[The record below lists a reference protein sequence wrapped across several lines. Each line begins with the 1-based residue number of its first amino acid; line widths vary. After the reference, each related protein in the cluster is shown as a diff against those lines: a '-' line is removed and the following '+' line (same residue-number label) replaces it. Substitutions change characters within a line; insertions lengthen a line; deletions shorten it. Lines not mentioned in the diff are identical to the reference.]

1 VHFRDP
7 VLTLSTTRADTGAMK
22 AIPSELPAAGP
33 EWGRARRRANLSQA
47 ALAAR
52 VGITKR
58 TIANLEG
65 PGNRDVTPAI
75 RRVVALELWIAIGW
89 VDPFTPT
96 AKEVS
101 L

>member
-1 VHFRDP
+1 MMNGAQHMQLP
-7 VLTLSTTRADTGAMK
+7 V
-22 AIPSELPAAGP
+22 AGP

-75 RRVVALELWIAIGW
+75 RRVVALELWIALGW

-96 AKEVS
+96 AEEVS
-101 L
+101 Q